1 MRISDWSSDVCSS
14 DLGVDAFTTEWD
26 ETYVHDKISNE
37 ITVLME
43 RGEGDHREPYTWVRD
58 YGEGCVLYTAFGH
71 DERTFRN
78 PGFLQLVKSG
88 ILWAVGDEAKARL
101 EQFAL
106 AQPEYEI
113 GRAHV

>member
-1 MRISDWSSDVCSS
+1 
-14 DLGVDAFTTEWD
+14 
-26 ETYVHDKISNE
+26 
-37 ITVLME
+37 ME
-43 RGEGDHREPYTWVRD
+43 RVEGDHREPYTWVRD
-58 YGEGCVLYTAFGH
+58 YGEGRVFCTAFGH

-106 AQPEYEI
+106 AQPEYES
-113 GRAHV
+113 GKMPNYERRDPPPLYQHALSPEESMRDRKRVGSGKRGSVR